1 MKLDGQRLS
10 TAEIKVVTSGAFRAA
25 YLQLA
30 PEYER
35 ATQVKLAT
43 EFGPSTGTARNA
55 IPIRL
60 ERGEAIDVV
69 IMAASGI
76 VELITRR
83 KIRADSRVD
92 LVQSEIGMAVK
103 AGASKP
109 DVSTVEKLKQVLLA
123 AKSIA
128 YSASTSGIYLS
139 SELFP
144 KLGIMNQIRNKT
156 LEVPASA
163 GRAVATGKA
172 EIGFQQIGELLPVRG
187 IDIIRGLPT
196 EVQRITPFRLLL
208 SILRRRKHLSI
219 GLRHRNA
226 MR

>member
-1 MKLDGQRLS
+1 
-10 TAEIKVVTSGAFRAA
+10 
-25 YLQLA
+25 
-30 PEYER
+30 
-35 ATQVKLAT
+35 
-43 EFGPSTGTARNA
+43 
-55 IPIRL
+55 
-60 ERGEAIDVV
+60 
-69 IMAASGI
+69 
-76 VELITRR
+76 
-83 KIRADSRVD
+83 
-92 LVQSEIGMAVK
+92 MAVK

-196 EVQRITPFRLLL
+196 EVQRITVFAAAIPVT
-208 SILRRRKHLSI
+208 SKHPEAAKALIHWLASPECHAVI
-219 GLRHRNA
+219 RESGFELPVPKTVVTA
-226 MR
+226 P